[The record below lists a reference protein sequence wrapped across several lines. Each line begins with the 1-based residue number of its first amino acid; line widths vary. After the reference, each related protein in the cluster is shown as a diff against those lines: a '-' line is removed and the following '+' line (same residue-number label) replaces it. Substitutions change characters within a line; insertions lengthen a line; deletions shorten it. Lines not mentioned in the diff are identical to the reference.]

1 MNGLS
6 HVVRQ
11 RITSVRF
18 RGRSSKAGFQ
28 ITRIRHI
35 PVQCSY
41 EITLFVSLKKLR
53 RLDATKNELVS
64 SLVGIDRVKAT
75 SDVSNELDFTAK
87 IDSLVNPSVGVDS
100 GKNNSVQKGTSLI
113 R

>member
-28 ITRIRHI
+28 IARIKNRAVFI
-35 PVQCSY
+35 ENRIICSP
-41 EITLFVSLKKLR
+41 E
-53 RLDATKNELVS
+53 
-64 SLVGIDRVKAT
+64 KAAQ
-75 SDVSNELDFTAK
+75 N
-87 IDSLVNPSVGVDS
+87 
-100 GKNNSVQKGTSLI
+100 

>member
-28 ITRIRHI
+28 ITRIKHI

-53 RLDATKNELVS
+53 RSDTTENELVS
-64 SLVGIDRVKAT
+64 SLAGIDRVKAT
-75 SDVSNELDFTAK
+75 SGVSNEQDFIAK
-87 IDSLVNPSVGVDS
+87 IDSLVNPSVGVDFS
-100 GKNNSVQKGTSLI
+100 KNNNVQKGISLI

>member
-28 ITRIRHI
+28 IARFKNRAVFIENRII
-35 PVQCSY
+35 C
-41 EITLFVSLKKLR
+41 TLKKLR
-53 RLDATKNELVS
+53 RLDATENVLVS
-64 SLVGIDRVKAT
+64 SLAGIDREKAPN
-75 SDVSNELDFTAK
+75 DVSNELDFISK
-87 IDSLVNPSVGVDS
+87 IDSLVNPTVRDVT
-100 GKNNSVQKGTSLI
+100 KNENVQKGISLI